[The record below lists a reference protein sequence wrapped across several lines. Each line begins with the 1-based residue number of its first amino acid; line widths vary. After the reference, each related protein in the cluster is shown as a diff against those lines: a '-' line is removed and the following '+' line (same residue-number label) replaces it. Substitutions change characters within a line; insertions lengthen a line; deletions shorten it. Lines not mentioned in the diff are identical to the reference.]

1 MKISY
6 SVQPKPEGLAQA
18 FIIGRAFIDGQP
30 VALILGGNIFFG
42 VGLINTLQR
51 SVVNNK
57 GGTIFL
63 YPIKDPKR
71 FGIAELGSQGEVLT
85 ITEKPKQPKSSLAV
99 TGLCFYDHDVI
110 EIAASLSH
118 SARGEYEITDVNNVY
133 LRQGRLKAE
142 LLGRGYTWLDAGT
155 PSSLLE
161 SSNVIRIMEDRHGLK
176 VARLEEIAL
185 NIRYIYPRQAEKATE
200 GFENTDYARY
210 VRTAITTHKKA
221 DVR

>member
-99 TGLCFYDHDVI
+99 TGLYFYDHDVI

-161 SSNVIRIMEDRHGLK
+161 SSNFIRIMEDRHGLK

-185 NIRYIYPRQAEKATE
+185 DIGYIYPRQAEKATE
-200 GFENTDYARY
+200 GFENTELRPLCAHGDYNP
-210 VRTAITTHKKA
+210 
-221 DVR
+221 